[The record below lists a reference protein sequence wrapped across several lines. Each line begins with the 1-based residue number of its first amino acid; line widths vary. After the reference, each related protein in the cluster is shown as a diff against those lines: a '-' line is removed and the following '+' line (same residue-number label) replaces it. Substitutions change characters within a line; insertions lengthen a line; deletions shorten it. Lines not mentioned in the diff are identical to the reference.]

1 MSKILVTGS
10 TGHLGKAAV
19 EALLKKT
26 AASNI
31 VLLARDPEKLKH
43 FAEKGVELRQ
53 GDYND
58 PASLVKAFAG
68 TDKMYFVSGSDIEN
82 RSKQQQNVVQAAKDA
97 GVKHVFYTSFQRK
110 DETAASPIA
119 AIAQSHIATE
129 KALFDSGLNWTILRH
144 GLYTDMLP
152 LYMGEK
158 VIENGI
164 IYQPAGEGKTAFALR
179 ADMGE
184 AAANLLLSEGH
195 ENKTY
200 EIAGTVSVSYEEIAA
215 MLSEIT
221 GKPIRY
227 VSPPAA
233 EFRETLGKAGVP
245 EMYVNL
251 FAAFAEAIRVGE
263 FDFPDATLEK
273 ILGRKPV
280 SVKEYLAGVYG
291 S

>member
-1 MSKILVTGS
+1 MRKILVTGA
-10 TGHLGKAAV
+10 TGHLGKAVV

-43 FAEKGVELRQ
+43 FAEKGVELRK
-53 GDYND
+53 GDYDD
-58 PASLVKAFAG
+58 PASLANAFKG
-68 TDKMYFVSGSDIEN
+68 IDKVYFVSGSDIQN
-82 RSKQQQNVVQAAKDA
+82 RSQQQLNVVKAAKEA

-119 AIAQSHIATE
+119 FIAQSHIETE
-129 KALFDSGLNWTILRH
+129 NALKDSGLAYTILKH

-195 ENKTY
+195 ESKTY
-200 EIAGTVSVSYEEIAA
+200 EIAGSVSVSYEEIAA

-251 FAAFAEAIRVGE
+251 FAGFAEAIRVGE
-263 FDFPDATLEK
+263 FDFPDPTLEK